1 MTIEEIKSLM
11 SKELEEGEE
20 DNRLDDVYSEIET
33 RDGKITEL
41 ETKVTELTN
50 KVSELVG
57 TNAKLAETIKYVE
70 PEADEGEE
78 EPEVEFADFSDIF
91 KEEE

>member
-1 MTIEEIKSLM
+1 MTIDEIKSLM
-11 SKELEEGEE
+11 AVEPEEGVE
-20 DNRLDDVYSEIET
+20 DTRMDNVYSEIED
-33 RDGKITEL
+33 RDNKISELEGKI
-41 ETKVTELTN
+41 VELTN
-50 KVSELVG
+50 KVSDMAE

-91 KEEE
+91 KEDE